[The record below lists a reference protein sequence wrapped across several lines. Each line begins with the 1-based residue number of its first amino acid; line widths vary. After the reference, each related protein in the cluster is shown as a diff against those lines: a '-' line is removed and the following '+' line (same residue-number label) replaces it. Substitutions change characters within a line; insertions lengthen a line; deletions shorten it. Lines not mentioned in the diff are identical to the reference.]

1 MAYIKKYKVLNTA
14 NPTRVHSSVK
24 EFYSFCD
31 SPDDAVALH
40 MNNDTTLC
48 TVRDSVLSSDG
59 TYVTQT
65 YGWENETVYNQWLS
79 VKNALAIIDHDL
91 TISEVS

>member
-1 MAYIKKYKVLNTA
+1 MAYIKEYKVVNTA
-14 NPTRVHSSVK
+14 NPTRVHSSVN

-40 MNNDTTLC
+40 MNNDTMLC
-48 TVRDSVLSSDG
+48 TVRDSALSSDG
-59 TYVTQT
+59 TYVIQR
-65 YGWENETVYNQWLS
+65 YGWENETFYEKWLS

-91 TISEVS
+91 TITEVS